1 MENVSKTIKRH
12 NKRVTKINE
21 RFVAPRNYRD
31 NCPMNGSCR
40 VQKVVYVHVVSVTE
54 KSKEHA
60 YTKVAE
66 GNWKQRY
73 YNYTMAFR
81 NQRHK
86 NDTAFSSFLWELKK
100 SLKETPNLIWSV
112 VKVPAFSSISKHCLP
127 CLNEDQK
134 QLLNKKRYAL

>member
-40 VQKVVYVHVVSVTE
+40 VQKVVYIHVVSVTE

-66 GNWKQRY
+66 GNWNCATTIIPWHSEIR
-73 YNYTMAFR
+73 
-81 NQRHK
+81 
-86 NDTAFSSFLWELKK
+86 DTKMTQLFQVFYG
-100 SLKETPNLIWSV
+100 SLKN
-112 VKVPAFSSISKHCLP
+112 H
-127 CLNEDQK
+127 
-134 QLLNKKRYAL
+134 